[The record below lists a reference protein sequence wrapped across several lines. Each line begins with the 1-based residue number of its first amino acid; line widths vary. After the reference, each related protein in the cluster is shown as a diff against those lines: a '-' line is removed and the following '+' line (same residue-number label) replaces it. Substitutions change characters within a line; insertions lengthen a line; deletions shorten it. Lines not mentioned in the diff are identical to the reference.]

1 VSKTR
6 HVVVIGGGPA
16 GIAAASA
23 AAESGAR
30 VTMMD
35 EGPAPGGQIWRPAA
49 HSHPPLA
56 ARRWIARLDATDADI
71 LRSTSVIDIERRNDR
86 FVVVAESRGN
96 GREVV
101 ADAIVLAT
109 GARERFLP
117 FPGWTLPNVVGVGG
131 AQALAKN
138 GASFRG
144 KRVVIAGSGP
154 LLLPV
159 AAYLARGGANVLT
172 VAEQAPLAN
181 VARFAASLWRRPRTL
196 AQAIGLRSAFA
207 TTRFSTGTWVAGAR
221 GDSTVKE
228 VTLTDGRST
237 RTLACDVLCA
247 AFGLVPNTELARL
260 LACDVV
266 GGAVRTDDA
275 QMTTIADV
283 YCCGEPTGIGGVDLA
298 LVEGEIAGFGAAGAV
313 PSEHLAARRAVHR
326 REAVSLER
334 AFALRPELLALADAE
349 TIVCRCEDVR
359 WGAIDRRWSARQ
371 AKLYTRLGMGACQG
385 RVCGAALECLLGWPA
400 DSVRVPTQ
408 PARSRTL
415 IGVSLANHQPN
426 EQGAS

>member
-1 VSKTR
+1 
-6 HVVVIGGGPA
+6 
-16 GIAAASA
+16 
-23 AAESGAR
+23 
-30 VTMMD
+30 
-35 EGPAPGGQIWRPAA
+35 
-49 HSHPPLA
+49 
-56 ARRWIARLDATDADI
+56 
-71 LRSTSVIDIERRNDR
+71 
-86 FVVVAESRGN
+86 
-96 GREVV
+96 
-101 ADAIVLAT
+101 
-109 GARERFLP
+109 
-117 FPGWTLPNVVGVGG
+117 
-131 AQALAKN
+131 
-138 GASFRG
+138 
-144 KRVVIAGSGP
+144 
-154 LLLPV
+154 
-159 AAYLARGGANVLT
+159 VLT

-207 TTRFSTGTWVAGAR
+207 TTRFRTGTWVAGAR

-298 LVEGEIAGFGAAGAV
+298 LVEGEIAGFGAAGVV

-326 REAVSLER
+326 REAASLER

-400 DSVRVPTQ
+400 DSVRVPAQ

>member
-35 EGPAPGGQIWRPAA
+35 EGPAPGGQIWRPAV
-49 HSHPPLA
+49 HPHPPLA
-56 ARRWIARLDATDADI
+56 AQRWIARLDATHADV
-71 LRSTSVIDIERRNDR
+71 LQSTSVVDIERRHDR
-86 FVVVAESRGN
+86 FVVVAESRGD

-138 GASFRG
+138 GASFRD

-159 AAYLARGGANVLT
+159 AAYLARGGAKVLA

-207 TTRFSTGTWVAGAR
+207 RTRFSTGTWVAGAR

-298 LVEGEIAGFGAAGAV
+298 LVEGEIAGFGAAGVV

-326 REAVSLER
+326 REAASLER

>member
-1 VSKTR
+1 M
-6 HVVVIGGGPA
+6 I
-16 GIAAASA
+16 
-23 AAESGAR
+23 
-30 VTMMD
+30 D
-35 EGPAPGGQIWRPAA
+35 EGPAPGGQIWRPAV
-49 HSHPPLA
+49 HSHAPVA
-56 ARRWIARLDATDADI
+56 ARRWIARLNATQAEI
-71 LRSTSVIDIERRNDR
+71 LRSTSVVDIECRNDR

-117 FPGWTLPNVVGVGG
+117 FPGWTLPNVVGIGG

-138 GASFRG
+138 GTSFHG

-159 AAYLARGGANVLT
+159 AAYLARGGAKVLA
-172 VAEQAPLAN
+172 VAEQAPFAN

-196 AQAIGLRSAFA
+196 AQAIGFRSAFA
-207 TTRFSTGTWVAGAR
+207 MTRFSTGTWVSGAR

-237 RTLACDVLCA
+237 RTLACDVLCV
-247 AFGLVPNTELARL
+247 AFGLFPNTELARL
-260 LACDVV
+260 VGCDVV

-275 QMTTIADV
+275 QMTTTADV

-298 LVEGEIAGFGAAGAV
+298 LVEGEIAGFAAAGVV

-326 REAVSLER
+326 REAASLER
-334 AFALRPELLALADAE
+334 AFALRPELLSLADAE

-371 AKLYTRLGMGACQG
+371 AKLYTRLGMGPCQG

>member
-1 VSKTR
+1 VKSPR
-6 HVVVIGGGPA
+6 LIVVIGGGPA

-23 AAESGAR
+23 AAENGAR
-30 VTMMD
+30 VTMID
-35 EGPAPGGQIWRPAA
+35 EGPAPGGQIWRPAL
-49 HSHPPLA
+49 HSHSPRAAQRWSARLA
-56 ARRWIARLDATDADI
+56 AARADI
-71 LRSTSVIDIERRNDR
+71 LGSTSVVDIERRDHR
-86 FVVVAESRGN
+86 FVVVAESPGT
-96 GREVV
+96 GREIG

-117 FPGWTLPNVVGVGG
+117 LPGWTLPDVVGVGG

-138 GASFRG
+138 GTSFRG
-144 KRVVIAGSGP
+144 RRVVIAGSGP

-159 AAYLARGGANVLT
+159 AAYLARGGAKVLT
-172 VAEQAPLAN
+172 VAEQAPPAN

-196 AQAIGLRSAFA
+196 AQAIALRSAFA

-221 GDSTVKE
+221 GDSTVRE

-237 RTLACDVLCA
+237 RTLDCDVLCA

-260 LACDVV
+260 LGCEIV
-266 GGAVRTDDA
+266 GGVVRADDA
-275 QMTTIADV
+275 QATTIADV

-298 LVEGEIAGFGAAGAV
+298 LVEGEIAGLAAAGVVA
-313 PSEHLAARRAVHR
+313 SENLAARRAVHR
-326 REAVSLER
+326 REAASLER

-371 AKLYTRLGMGACQG
+371 AKLYTRLGMGPCQG